1 MIPSKLVQVRAVA
14 ISTRDRIN
22 GDAHSNTANRSHKS
36 AIQLGL
42 IAHRRHNSASG
53 KKDKVSMMSD
63 EDYAR
68 RGNLEKRDINVT
80 NENKKSFDTLAAL
93 AGQIE
98 SPAVKK
104 SGNVTK

>member
-1 MIPSKLVQVRAVA
+1 
-14 ISTRDRIN
+14 
-22 GDAHSNTANRSHKS
+22 
-36 AIQLGL
+36 
-42 IAHRRHNSASG
+42 
-53 KKDKVSMMSD
+53 MSE

-68 RGNLEKRDINVT
+68 RGNLEKRGINVT